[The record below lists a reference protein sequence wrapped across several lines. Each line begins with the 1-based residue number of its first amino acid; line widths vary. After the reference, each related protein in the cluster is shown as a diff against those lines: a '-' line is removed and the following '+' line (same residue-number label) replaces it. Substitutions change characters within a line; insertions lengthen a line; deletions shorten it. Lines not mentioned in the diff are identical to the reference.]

1 MEFIVALNGKV
12 NYPLT
17 LDPGVW
23 IFDDRK
29 EDLDTLFDKEP
40 DKESAQEKYLRDV
53 SAHWDRELQEGA
65 IPPSENEKQKPK
77 TTLKETLLTSSFA
90 ISLSYFIYNAQPH
103 PDAVKVIIESGDG
116 RVEITLNDAQ
126 NGYLAFSENGKPL
139 KEDGPVHFYFGDG
152 RNKENP
158 IKRITAITVQ

>member
-29 EDLDTLFDKEP
+29 EDLDTLFDKKG
-40 DKESAQEKYLRDV
+40 DKESEQEKYLKDV
-53 SAHWDRELQEGA
+53 SAHWDRELKEGA
-65 IPPSENEKQKPK
+65 VPPSEKDKHKPK

-90 ISLSYFIYNAQPH
+90 ISLSNFIYNAQPH
-103 PDAVKVIIESGDG
+103 PDAERVLIESGDG
-116 RVEITLNDAQ
+116 NVEITIKEAQ
-126 NGYLAFSENGKPL
+126 DGYLAFSENGKPL
-139 KEDGPVHFYFGDG
+139 KSDGPVHFYYGDG

-158 IKRITAITVQ
+158 IKRITAITLL

>member
-12 NYPLT
+12 NYLLT

-29 EDLDTLFDKEP
+29 EDLNTLFDRKN
-40 DKESAQEKYLRDV
+40 DKESEQEKYLKDV

-65 IPPSENEKQKPK
+65 VPPSEKQKPK

-103 PDAVKVIIESGDG
+103 PDAEKVTFKSGDG
-116 RVEITLNDAQ
+116 NVEITLKEAQ
-126 NGYLAFSENGKPL
+126 EGYLAFSENGKPL
-139 KEDGPVHFYFGDG
+139 KTDGPVHFYFGDG
-152 RNKENP
+152 SNKENP
-158 IKRITAITVQ
+158 IRHITAITIQ

>member
-23 IFDDRK
+23 IFDERK
-29 EDLDTLFDKEP
+29 KDLKTLFDKQAN
-40 DKESAQEKYLRDV
+40 KESEQEKYLKDV

-65 IPPSENEKQKPK
+65 IPPSEKKQEKPK
-77 TTLKETLLTSSFA
+77 ATLKETLLTSSFA

-103 PDAVKVIIESGDG
+103 PDAEKVLIESGDG
-116 RVEITLNDAQ
+116 NVEITLKEAQ
-126 NGYLAFSENGKPL
+126 KGFLAFSENGKPL
-139 KEDGPVHFYFGDG
+139 KNDGPVHFYFGDG
-152 RNKENP
+152 RNQEYP
-158 IKRITAITVQ
+158 IKHISAFKIL

>member
-1 MEFIVALNGKV
+1 MDFIIALNGNV

-29 EDLDTLFDKEP
+29 EDLHTLFDFKNS
-40 DKESAQEKYLRDV
+40 KESDQEKYLKDV

-65 IPPSENEKQKPK
+65 IPPAEAEKRPK
-77 TTLKETLLTSSFA
+77 TTLKEKLLTGSFA
-90 ISLSYFIYNAQPH
+90 ISLSYFIHNSQPR
-103 PDAVKVIIESGDG
+103 PDTKVVLIKSKDGDT
-116 RVEITLNDAQ
+116 EITLEEAQ
-126 NGYLAFSENGKPL
+126 NGYLAFSHSGKPL

-152 RNKENP
+152 RNKHNP
-158 IKRITAITVQ
+158 IKNILSFTLK

>member
-23 IFDDRK
+23 IFDERK
-29 EDLDTLFDKEP
+29 EDLTKLFDIKE
-40 DKESAQEKYLRDV
+40 DTESEQEKYLKDV

-65 IPPSENEKQKPK
+65 IPPSEKVKPK

-90 ISLSYFIYNAQPH
+90 ISLSYFIYNAQPF
-103 PDAVKVIIESGDG
+103 PNAESVLIQTGDG
-116 RVEITLNDAQ
+116 DVEITIEEAQ
-126 NGYLAFSENGKPL
+126 KGYLAFSNNGKPL
-139 KEDGPVHFYFGDG
+139 KDDGPVHFYFGDG

-158 IKRITAITVQ
+158 IKHITAITIQ

>member
-1 MEFIVALNGKV
+1 MDFIVSLNGNV

-29 EDLDTLFDKEP
+29 KDLTTLFDF
-40 DKESAQEKYLRDV
+40 DQANESEQEKYLKDV

-65 IPPSENEKQKPK
+65 MPPSEQEKQQPK
-77 TTLKETLLTSSFA
+77 KTLKETLLTGSFA
-90 ISLSYFIYNAQPH
+90 ISLSYFIFNAQPK
-103 PDAVKVIIESGDG
+103 PGTEKVLITSADGDL
-116 RVEITLNDAQ
+116 EIPLDEAQ
-126 NGYLAFSENGKPL
+126 KGYFAFSDNGKPL

-152 RNKENP
+152 RNKKNP
-158 IKRITAITVQ
+158 LKNITAITLI

>member
-29 EDLDTLFDKEP
+29 EDLNTLFDRKNN
-40 DKESAQEKYLRDV
+40 KESEQEKYLKDV

-65 IPPSENEKQKPK
+65 VPPSEKQKPK

-90 ISLSYFIYNAQPH
+90 ISLSYFIYNAQPY
-103 PDAVKVIIESGDG
+103 PDAEKVTFKSGDG
-116 RVEITLNDAQ
+116 NVEITLKEAQ
-126 NGYLAFSENGKPL
+126 EGYLAFSENGKPL
-139 KEDGPVHFYFGDG
+139 KTDGPVHFYFGDG
-152 RNKENP
+152 SNKENP
-158 IKRITAITVQ
+158 IKHISAITIQ

>member
-1 MEFIVALNGKV
+1 MEFIIALNGKV

-29 EDLDTLFDKEP
+29 EDLNTLFDLNKTKEN
-40 DKESAQEKYLRDV
+40 EQEKYLKDV

-65 IPPSENEKQKPK
+65 VPPSEKEKQKPK
-77 TTLKETLLTSSFA
+77 TTLKETLLTGSFA

-103 PDAVKVIIESGDG
+103 PDADSVIIKSGDG
-116 RVEITLNDAQ
+116 NVEITLEEAQ
-126 NGYLAFSENGKPL
+126 NGYFAFSNNGKPL
-139 KEDGPVHFYFGDG
+139 KEDGPVHFYYGDG
-152 RNKENP
+152 RNKDNP
-158 IKRITAITVQ
+158 IKHISSIIIQ

>member
-1 MEFIVALNGKV
+1 MDFIVSLNGSV

-29 EDLDTLFDKEP
+29 KDLTTLFNLDDSNET
-40 DKESAQEKYLRDV
+40 EQEKYLKDV

-65 IPPSENEKQKPK
+65 VPPSEQEKDSPK
-77 TTLKETLLTSSFA
+77 KTLKETLLTGSFA
-90 ISLSYFIYNAQPH
+90 ISLSYFIFNAQPK
-103 PDAVKVIIESGDG
+103 PGTQKVKISSGDES
-116 RVEITLNDAQ
+116 VEMTLEEAQ
-126 NGYLAFSENGKPL
+126 TGYLAFSNNGKPL

-158 IKRITAITVQ
+158 IKNITAITLD

>member
-29 EDLDTLFDKEP
+29 EDLHTLFDLEKSKEN
-40 DKESAQEKYLRDV
+40 EQEKYLREV

-65 IPPSENEKQKPK
+65 VPPSEQKKQSSKS
-77 TTLKETLLTSSFA
+77 TLKETLLTSSFV

-103 PDAVKVIIESGDG
+103 PDAEKVMIESGDG
-116 RVEITLNDAQ
+116 SLVITLEEAQ
-126 NGYLAFSENGKPL
+126 NGYFAFSNNGKPL

-158 IKRITAITVQ
+158 IKHITAVTIL

>member
-23 IFDDRK
+23 IFDERK
-29 EDLDTLFDKEP
+29 EDLTTLFNSKEDKET
-40 DKESAQEKYLRDV
+40 EQEKYLKAV

-65 IPPSENEKQKPK
+65 IPPSEKEKQKPK
-77 TTLKETLLTSSFA
+77 TTLKETLLSSSFA

-103 PDAVKVIIESGDG
+103 PDAEKIIIESGDG
-116 RVEITLNDAQ
+116 NVEITLKEAQ
-126 NGYLAFSENGKPL
+126 EGYLAFSENGKPL
-139 KEDGPVHFYFGDG
+139 KADGPVHFYFGDG
-152 RNKENP
+152 RNKDNP
-158 IKRITAITVQ
+158 IKHISAFTIK